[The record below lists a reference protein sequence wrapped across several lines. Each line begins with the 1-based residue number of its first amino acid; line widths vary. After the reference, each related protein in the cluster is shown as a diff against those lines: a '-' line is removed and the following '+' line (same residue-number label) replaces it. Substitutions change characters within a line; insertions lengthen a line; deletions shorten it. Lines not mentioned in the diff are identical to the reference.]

1 MQERHELIDKVQ
13 MLVQQE
19 FKSILNDRA
28 KYKELLKRL
37 IMQGLIKLHEN
48 VVELLCLKQDVSMIE
63 EILPEV
69 QNAYKELMKKETGQ
83 ESEVKVVINDHEY
96 ITEEK

>member
-69 QNAYKELMKKETGQ
+69 QNAYKELMKKETG
-83 ESEVKVVINDHEY
+83 
-96 ITEEK
+96 